1 VNLAAAIFLGAL
13 LLFQVQPMIA
23 RYILPWFGGSSSVWT
38 TCMLFFQVGLF
49 AGYAYAHTLA
59 TYLTPRRQVI
69 VHLVLLFA
77 ALVSLP
83 ITPDPASRPDPSG
96 DPTTAILGLLLRT
109 VGVPYVA
116 LAASAPLLQSWFS
129 QATPERSPYRLYALS
144 NLGSLLGL
152 LSYPFVIEPRL
163 ALGTQT
169 VAWSIGF
176 GLYALL
182 CIVSGRPLLRVRRAD
197 PVPADRVRAVETA
210 VSDRMLW
217 LALPACA
224 TTVLLATTNQMCQDF
239 AVIPF
244 LWVLPLSF
252 YLLSFILCFGDERW
266 YSRPVWLFLA
276 TMSVFALVSLLLND
290 YAAEE
295 LAFHYQIAIYVA
307 AMFACCMVCHGE
319 LVRRRPPPD
328 RLTSFY
334 LMIAL
339 GGAAGGLFVSSI
351 APRIFDGYW
360 ELHAGLVA
368 SLLLGGVCAL
378 VGSGAAGSPLRQ
390 RGKILLWSGCVAVL
404 GLLLWKHIELRRQD
418 TIVMI
423 RGFYGVL
430 SVVETDAGTPSDQYA
445 LYHGRI
451 NHGLELRSAGSQNL
465 PTTYYGPRSGIG
477 AALLFHPRR
486 AREGAPEALK
496 VGVIGL
502 GIGTIASYASGNDS
516 FRFYEINEQVRDI
529 AREYFT
535 YISGGGGRKE
545 VVLGDGRISLERELR
560 EGGSQ
565 LYDVLAI
572 DAFSGD
578 SIPVHLLTREA
589 FDLYASHLQADGIL
603 AVHVTNLH
611 LDLKDIVR
619 SQADRL
625 GMEALWFD
633 DQTETDYS
641 LISDWVL
648 MTRNR
653 QFLEDPR
660 VAALAREWER
670 PRVSRAAWTDDY
682 SNLLE
687 LIR

>member
-1 VNLAAAIFLGAL
+1 VAAAIFLGAL

-23 RYILPWFGGSSSVWT
+23 RYILPWFGGSPSVWT

-49 AGYAYAHTLA
+49 AGYAYAHGLA

-69 VHLVLLFA
+69 VHLALLFA
-77 ALVSLP
+77 ALLSLP
-83 ITPDPASRPDPSG
+83 ITPDPASRPESSG
-96 DPTTAILGLLLRT
+96 DPSIAILGLLLRT

-116 LAASAPLLQSWFS
+116 LAASAPLLQRWFS
-129 QATPERSPYRLYALS
+129 HATPGRSPYRLYALS

-169 VAWSIGF
+169 IAWSTGF
-176 GLYALL
+176 GLYTLL
-182 CIVSGRPLLRVRRAD
+182 CIVSASPLLRTRQVD
-197 PVPADRVRAVETA
+197 PAPACPTRAVENSE
-210 VSDRMLW
+210 SDRGLW
-217 LALPACA
+217 MALPACA

-252 YLLSFILCFGDERW
+252 YLLSFILCFGDDRW
-266 YSRPVWLFLA
+266 YFRPVWLSLMVLCVA
-276 TMSVFALVSLLLND
+276 ALVSLLLKD
-290 YAAEE
+290 YADEE
-295 LAFHYQIAIYVA
+295 MAFPYQIAIYIA
-307 AMFACCMVCHGE
+307 AMFSCCMVCHGE
-319 LVRRRPPPD
+319 LVRRRPPPE

-339 GGAAGGLFVSSI
+339 GGAAGGVFVSFI

-360 ELHAGLVA
+360 ELHASLVA

-378 VGSGAAGSPLRQ
+378 VGRGAVGSPVRRFGGL
-390 RGKILLWSGCVAVL
+390 LLWSGGVGVL
-404 GLLLWKHIELRRQD
+404 ALLLWRHVELRRQD
-418 TIVMI
+418 TIVMV

-430 SVVETDAGTPSDQYA
+430 SVVEAGAGTSSQYS

-451 NHGLELRSAGSQNL
+451 NHGLELRSPGAERL
-465 PTTYYGPRSGIG
+465 PTTYYGTRSGIG

-486 AREGAPEALK
+486 ALDGATHSLK
-496 VGVIGL
+496 VGVVGL
-502 GIGTIASYASGNDS
+502 GIGTIASYASGDDL
-516 FRFYEINEQVRDI
+516 FRFYEINDQVRDI
-529 AREYFT
+529 ARDYFT
-535 YISGGGGRKE
+535 YISDGSGRKE
-545 VVLGDGRISLERELR
+545 VVLGDGRISLARELR
-560 EGGSQ
+560 EGGSRQ
-565 LYDVLAI
+565 YDVLAV

-589 FDLYASHLQADGIL
+589 FDLYWEHLKADGIL

-611 LDLKDIVR
+611 LDLKDVVR

-625 GMEALWFD
+625 GKEAIWFD
-633 DQTETDYS
+633 DMTETNYS
-641 LISDWVL
+641 MISDWVL
-648 MTRNR
+648 MTSNP
-653 QFLEDPR
+653 QFLNDPR
-660 VAALAREWER
+660 VAALMRRWER